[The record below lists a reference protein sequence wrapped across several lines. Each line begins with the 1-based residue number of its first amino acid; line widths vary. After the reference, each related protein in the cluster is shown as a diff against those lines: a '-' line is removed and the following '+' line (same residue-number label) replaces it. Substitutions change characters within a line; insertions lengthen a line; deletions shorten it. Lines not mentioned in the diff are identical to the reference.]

1 MPALP
6 RPQGAFAPALVIGLI
21 AFLTV
26 VDLFATQAI
35 LPALAA
41 AYAVGPAAMGLAVNA
56 STLGMAVA
64 GLAVA
69 LFGGG
74 VDRRAG
80 VLVSLVLLALPT
92 AALAV
97 APDLASFAALRVA
110 QGLLMATAFS
120 LTLTYL
126 SEEFAAARAASF
138 VAAYITGNVASNLFG
153 RLISAGAAD
162 HFGLAG
168 NFLLFSA
175 LNLVGAGLVAVTL
188 HRSMLPAGAGL
199 GVASA
204 WAGVRR
210 HLANPRLVA
219 AFGIGF
225 CILFAFIGTFT
236 FVNFVL
242 AAPPLGLGMMEIGT
256 VYFVFLPAIVT
267 TPFAGLVVRRV
278 GVRRSLWA
286 SLALALIGLPMLLAP
301 HLVWVLAGLVLVG
314 VGSFFAQAAA
324 TGYVGRTAET
334 NRGAA
339 SGIYLASYF
348 LGGLVGTATL
358 GQLYVRFGWAVCVS
372 GIALSLLVAC
382 ALAARLN
389 APSSHHPPQASSR

>member
-301 HLVWVLAGLVLVG
+301 HLVWVSAGLVLVG